1 MHWGPKRLFSPYA
14 NRMDA
19 WWWGHIS
26 IRGSGGLITVTRWL
40 DVYIPNSLVKTA
52 LQLIICFRFLLRVLP
67 LKDHSP
73 SLLVILCLR
82 ACMLRDEMHYK
93 CSTRGK
99 DDYSPD
105 LMSHLVTTVLP
116 ASVCGGKHLIKCWS
130 LISSEPRHLWVAA
143 RRVVRPLCFYIC
155 LISTCYFT
163 HVCFP
168 ECRDRR
174 CDCRRTAEGVGGY
187 GFKQIAFPLGE
198 LSPSSIIK
206 PIRTSC
212 WGEILKPAGELAP
225 LKWVMRYP
233 THS

>member
-40 DVYIPNSLVKTA
+40 DVYILNSLVKTA
-52 LQLIICFRFLLRVLP
+52 LQLIICFRFLLRLLP

-99 DDYSPD
+99 DDYNPD
-105 LMSHLVTTVLP
+105 LTSHLVTTVLP
-116 ASVCGGKHLIKCWS
+116 ASVFGGKHLIKCWS

-143 RRVVRPLCFYIC
+143 RRVVVRCVSTSVWSLHV
-155 LISTCYFT
+155 IS
-163 HVCFP
+163 HMS
-168 ECRDRR
+168 
-174 CDCRRTAEGVGGY
+174 A
-187 GFKQIAFPLGE
+187 
-198 LSPSSIIK
+198 SPSAAIGGVTAAVQPRES
-206 PIRTSC
+206 
-212 WGEILKPAGELAP
+212 A
-225 LKWVMRYP
+225 VMDLSR
-233 THS
+233 